1 MVHNVKLLRVQ
12 AKETRTGTV
21 YYVYIPKEWA
31 EKVQLKKGDYVV
43 WEVDGKGRLILR
55 KLR

>member
-1 MVHNVKLLRVQ
+1 MKLLRVQ

-21 YYVYIPKEWA
+21 YYIYIPKEWA
-31 EKVQLKKGDYVV
+31 EKVQLKKGDYVI

-55 KLR
+55 KLKTR